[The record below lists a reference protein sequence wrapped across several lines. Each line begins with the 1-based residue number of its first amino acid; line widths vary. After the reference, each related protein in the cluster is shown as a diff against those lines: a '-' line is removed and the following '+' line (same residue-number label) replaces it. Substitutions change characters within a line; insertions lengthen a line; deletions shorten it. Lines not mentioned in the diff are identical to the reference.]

1 MAKKKAAKKTAK
13 RSTKKSAKK
22 SAGTAAAKPSRI
34 SPAAKPRSKGDVYN
48 TIAGQT
54 ELSRK
59 QVASVFDTMTKI
71 MENDLKSVKVFQ
83 VPGLMKV
90 IRIDKPATKAMKRPN
105 PFKPGEMMTVKA
117 KPAHKT
123 VKVRPLK
130 GLKALVGK

>member
-1 MAKKKAAKKTAK
+1 MAKRTAKKAPKKKTAK
-13 RSTKKSAKK
+13 K
-22 SAGTAAAKPSRI
+22 AAAVKKAPAPKL
-34 SPAAKPRSKGDVYN
+34 SPIKKPRSKSDTFS
-48 TIAGQT
+48 TIAAHT
-54 ELSRK
+54 DLSRK
-59 QVASVFDTMTKI
+59 QVASVFETMTRI

-117 KPAHKT
+117 KPARKT

-130 GLKALVGK
+130 ALKALVGK